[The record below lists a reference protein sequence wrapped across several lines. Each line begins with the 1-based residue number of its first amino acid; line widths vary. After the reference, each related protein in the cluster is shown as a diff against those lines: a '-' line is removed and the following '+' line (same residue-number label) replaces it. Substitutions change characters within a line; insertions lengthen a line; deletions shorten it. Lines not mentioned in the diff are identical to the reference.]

1 MKRRWSSKLVIVK
14 NATQGL
20 FVAETPEM
28 HDLRQRRCPIN
39 QHRPNL
45 QRRLH
50 DHCLNRRHGFHHQIP
65 VAFACGFEA
74 DSAKDR
80 RQFRKFDN
88 FLPRRPLA
96 HSACRIP
103 GAAPPWR
110 IKSTLCD
117 CSILDHGGEQSRSGG
132 GEPGLQTHS
141 IRRPAETRLNV
152 RDGNKTSLT

>member
-39 QHRPNL
+39 QRRPNL

-65 VAFACGFEA
+65 VAFACGFES
-74 DSAKDR
+74 DSAKNLASFGNLIIFYR
-80 RQFRKFDN
+80 EGPWLTLRVE
-88 FLPRRPLA
+88 FLAPSHHGGSSR
-96 HSACRIP
+96 HSATVRFWIMVR
-103 GAAPPWR
+103 AATQWR
-110 IKSTLCD
+110 RRARSSNTFHSSASRNPVE
-117 CSILDHGGEQSRSGG
+117 CSGW
-132 GEPGLQTHS
+132 
-141 IRRPAETRLNV
+141 
-152 RDGNKTSLT
+152 K